1 MNSTQ
6 MLLWHSTPLHLN
18 HSLLVGNCPS
28 MLQDA
33 MLSGIVDLQGCVTN
47 TADGFIF
54 VILIG
59 HYVVSDHIT
68 IRVLSVQPMLLK
80 LCFAMMT

>member
-6 MLLWHSTPLHLN
+6 MLLRHFTPFHLN

-33 MLSGIVDLQGCVTN
+33 MLSGIVYLQGCVAN
-47 TADGFIF
+47 TADGFVF
-54 VILIG
+54 VILVG
-59 HYVVSDHIT
+59 QNVVSDHIT
-68 IRVLSVQPMLLK
+68 IRVFSVQPMLLK